1 MTTEHQTTQEEEAY
15 SRLLDEKWEMLSEAG
30 HTVLGEAHSAAY
42 RAEMVSSCSFQP
54 EEYEEAME
62 QMRRAAAELTDRECA
77 LLATLWRAALAAASS
92 LDPYDFETFAGF
104 RVYQGDLYRYYR
116 MFSGMIE
123 EVVWEKKLV
132 DFRKEMAE
140 EELIDQSDVPF

>member
-1 MTTEHQTTQEEEAY
+1 MTELQKTREEKAY
-15 SRLLDEKWEMLSEAG
+15 WRLLEEKEAMLSE
-30 HTVLGEAHSAAY
+30 TVRIILSEAESAAY
-42 RAEMVSSCSFQP
+42 KAHMVHNYSFAP